1 MLDDVPELARKDFS
15 AEFTNFKTVRI
26 SHYTK
31 EGALWGNKKELIEAS
46 AGIIRIKAPV
56 PVLHLIYDAGIGAKR
71 SEGFGMLEIIK

>member
-1 MLDDVPELARKDFS
+1 M
-15 AEFTNFKTVRI
+15 RI
-26 SHYTK
+26 SHYTNKGAFCDSK
-31 EGALWGNKKELIEAS
+31 EELIEAS